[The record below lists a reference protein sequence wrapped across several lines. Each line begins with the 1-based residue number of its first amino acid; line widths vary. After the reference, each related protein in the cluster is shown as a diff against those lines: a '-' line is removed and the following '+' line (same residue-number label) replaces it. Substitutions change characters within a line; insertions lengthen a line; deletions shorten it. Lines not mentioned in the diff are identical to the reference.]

1 MDEQFEMKVTFP
13 GVGHR
18 VDVTYGPHTFC
29 TDVSVAKGGEG
40 EYMTPGSYFLGAI
53 AACTGSAILS
63 FIEQRD
69 LKIEDLRVIY
79 HANPETSMVERIEVK
94 VEVDENFPKKY
105 LKALERSAETCWV
118 KRQWS
123 NAPEVAIMAEVVH
136 GASE

>member
-1 MDEQFEMKVTFP
+1 
-13 GVGHR
+13 
-18 VDVTYGPHTFC
+18 
-29 TDVSVAKGGEG
+29 
-40 EYMTPGSYFLGAI
+40 MTPGSYFLGAI

-118 KRQWS
+118 KRQWK